1 MKLALCTVLAVLAA
15 AGSAQAQL
23 PVIIIGVED
32 PTSGWA
38 GPLFPGTS
46 YNVASDGEASFHP
59 FNISVDVSDALSF
72 DDVGHVW
79 TMDASTVGWTQDG
92 TRQTWYIDAASVGE
106 NEPPVPE
113 PIGYFSSPDPWTES
127 VIGIYRIMG
136 GPNEPGEY
144 DEIILWNDANGA
156 HLSFNSD
163 APTPGAAAV
172 LGLGGLMG
180 ARRRRR

>member
-1 MKLALCTVLAVLAA
+1 MKYTLCTVLALTAA
-15 AGSAQAQL
+15 AGLAQAQNY
-23 PVIIIGVED
+23 IDIGVED
-32 PTSGWA
+32 PSSGWA
-38 GPLFPGTS
+38 GALFPGTA
-46 YNVASDGEASFHP
+46 YNVGSDGESAFRP
-59 FNISVDVSDALSF
+59 FGITADCSDALSF
-72 DDVGHVW
+72 DNVGFLW
-79 TMDASTVGWTQDG
+79 TMDANTVGWTQDG

-106 NEPPVPE
+106 NEPAVPE
-113 PIGYFSSPDPWTES
+113 PIGYFSSPVQWNPAFLGT
-127 VIGIYRIMG
+127 YRILG
-136 GPNEPGEY
+136 GPNEPGEW